1 MAETEKNTA
10 SAKMDEFI
18 SALDKIVDDFYVEDI
33 LSFINRKDYDGALST
48 IERNWTSSKDPADVR
63 SLVRFGQ
70 VAYMGKCIDE
80 YGHVLRL
87 GGELKKRIGAM
98 EALAGRLTGSF
109 RGLVGNVIFILLA
122 AAGLLALWTDP
133 GIYAWLADY
142 GIAVIFA
149 CVLFFCLL
157 IWLSRGFRT
166 AACTLGALAIISMGI
181 IVNVPEETLL
191 TFAAPAAR
199 IFATLA
205 AAVIIFVFWLSSLRD
220 NFYAVTHTRER
231 EADRAALHEE
241 QKEAKHHID
250 VLLSQT
256 EACKNLFYG
265 RDKNLLD
272 KLYGM
277 NSKIDRETFNRV
289 LDDAITIAR
298 AYCKYANSEIDRV
311 VNKVR

>member
-1 MAETEKNTA
+1 MSEIEKNAA
-10 SAKMDEFI
+10 SAAADEFI
-18 SALDKIVDDFYVEDI
+18 SALDKIVDDLYVEDI

-48 IERNWTSSKDPADVR
+48 IERNWKSSKDPADVR
-63 SLVRFGQ
+63 SLVRFGL
-70 VAYMGKCIDE
+70 VAYQGKCIDE

-87 GGELKKRIGAM
+87 GGEMKRRIWAM
-98 EALAGRLTGSF
+98 ETLANRLTGSF
-109 RGLVGNVIFILLA
+109 KGLVGNVIFILLA
-122 AAGLLALWTDP
+122 AAGLLALWTNP
-133 GIYAWLADY
+133 QASAWLADY
-142 GIAVIFA
+142 GLALILASA
-149 CVLFFCLL
+149 LFFCLL

-166 AACTLGALAIISMGI
+166 AACALGAFAIISLGI

-191 TFAAPAAR
+191 AFAAPAAR
-199 IFATLA
+199 VFASLA

-241 QKEAKHHID
+241 QKEAEHYID

-256 EACKNLFYG
+256 ETCRKLFYG

-277 NSKIDRETFNRV
+277 NSKIDRKTCDGV
-289 LDDAITIAR
+289 LDEAIKIAR
-298 AYCKYANSEIDRV
+298 TYYGYANSEIDRV